1 MGNISAKKY
10 QNVFTYV
17 KVIEKQR
24 WDVFSRHSVH
34 IKLAMLGVR
43 QLIYRIEPIQTE
55 KVITRTKN
63 KKNELVRRNNPVK
76 IRG

>member
-17 KVIEKQR
+17 KVTGKQKR

-55 KVITRTKN
+55 KVITRTKTK
-63 KKNELVRRNNPVK
+63 KKNWSE
-76 IRG
+76 